1 MKRIIRRIIA
11 ALAWGVIAERRQ
23 SELNEEHMLT
33 RGYYVT
39 DKHEIIITL

>member
-23 SELNEEHMLT
+23 SELNEEHMRT
-33 RGYYVT
+33 MGWYVNN
-39 DKHEIIITL
+39 KHELITI